1 MFDAVIFDCDGVLV
15 DSETLALEIELDELA
30 ALGLRY
36 ERETYCAR
44 FMGMNN
50 HDFYAELDAD
60 RRALT
65 GEPLPAEFR
74 HAQRERMIKACQES
88 LTEVPGAG
96 RAVAAWRGPKAVASS
111 SGSKLLKLKL
121 QTTGLWD
128 HFQPYIFGGDMV
140 ERGKPAPDLFLMAAA
155 GLGIDPA
162 RCLVIEDTSN
172 GVRGARAAGATVWG
186 FLGGGHM
193 SQADAARLTAAGA
206 ERVLADWGEAEAMF
220 LGWNKAA

>member
-15 DSETLALEIELDELA
+15 DSETLALEMELEELA
-30 ALGLRY
+30 ALGLVY
-36 ERETYCAR
+36 ERDTYCAR

-50 HDFYAELDAD
+50 QDFYAELDAD

-65 GEPLPAEFR
+65 GEPLPDAFR
-74 HAQRERMIKACQES
+74 HSQRERMIKACEGR
-88 LTEVPGAG
+88 LAEVPGAG

-111 SGSKLLKLKL
+111 SGSRMLKLKL

-128 HFQPYIFGGDMV
+128 LFHPYVYGGDMV

-155 GLGIDPA
+155 GLGLDPA

-172 GVRGARAAGATVWG
+172 GVRGARAAGASVWG

-193 SQADAARLTAAGA
+193 GPGDAARLLEAGA
-206 ERVLADWGEAEAMF
+206 ERVLPDWAEVEGLF
-220 LGWNKAA
+220 QGWNKAA